1 MASCSLG
8 PLSLNRH
15 VVIVIHIHP
24 RLMACSLDLTGKVQ
38 PGSETLPR
46 QFLSL
51 KNVVSSWLSLESWV
65 GPHQKYPIETITSG
79 YIGAYI

>member
-1 MASCSLG
+1 MSTFCLAFLGSQVASCSLG

-51 KNVVSSWLSLESWV
+51 KNVVSSWLSLES
-65 GPHQKYPIETITSG
+65 GLL
-79 YIGAYI
+79 